1 MNLSKE
7 RTKEYIID
15 GMDCADCA
23 LTIEKKLSKLQG
35 IKQVRVNF
43 LSSHLWMEL
52 DPYGPDE
59 SEIFKTVADAGYRLR
74 SLTLERRDILKIENL
89 VPTETISQIRQSL
102 EEIPDVYKVKINI
115 AEKKIIIIH
124 RSSPEKILNVL
135 STKGISAKI
144 VPAQKDLA
152 SHQSRENKKIVKP
165 TIISGILA
173 FGGLVG
179 EQFYLPSYLTTIA
192 FAVAIL
198 SGGYRIAFKGL
209 KEARGLTLGMNF
221 LMSMAVIGAIILGEW
236 SEAAMVIFLFS
247 LAQLLESYS
256 VHRARQ
262 SIKSLLKLT
271 PPTALVKTQE
281 GLVDKPV
288 EQVAIGD
295 LILIKPGN
303 RIPLDGKITA
313 GASLVDQA
321 PITGESLPVSKSE
334 GDEVYAGSLNQE
346 GVLEVR
352 VDRPYQDST
361 IAKIIHLVEDAQ
373 AQRAPIQQFV
383 EKFARYYTPAVVV
396 MAFGFAIIPPLF
408 FAGSFTEWFYRALVL
423 LVISCPCALV
433 ISTPVTLVS
442 ALTNAT
448 RHSILIKGG
457 TFLENFHRIK
467 VLAIDKTGTLTYGRP
482 AVQTVIALNNY
493 PSAEILR
500 IAASIEIYSEHS
512 IAQAIVTHARQ
523 QEIELVEV
531 HNFQAIH
538 GRGARADIN
547 GTTFYIGNHK
557 LFEENGWCQEKV
569 HEHITHIENQRHTA
583 VLVGNTSQLIGVIA
597 IADEVRENAAS
608 AILQLKKSGIEK
620 IVILTGD
627 NEVTAQSICQK
638 LGIDEFYAELLPA
651 EKVKTIK
658 QLKARR
664 GSIIMVGDGIN
675 DAPALAAASIGISMG
690 ASGSDTAIETADIV
704 LMKDDL
710 NKIAFLR
717 SLSKKTLK
725 IIYQNIFI
733 SLFLKLAFFAL
744 AIPGIATLWMAVFAD
759 MGASLIVIF
768 NGLRLLN
775 FQDRQF

>member
-7 RTKEYIID
+7 RTREYIID

-52 DPYGPDE
+52 DLYGPDE

-102 EEIPDVYKVKINI
+102 EEIPDVYKVEINI

-144 VPAQKDLA
+144 VPAQKDFA
-152 SHQSRENKKIVKP
+152 SHQSQEDKKIVKP

-192 FAVAIL
+192 FALAIL
-198 SGGYRIAFKGL
+198 SGGYRIALKGL
-209 KEARGLTLGMNF
+209 KEARRLTLGMNF

-247 LAQLLESYS
+247 LAHLLESYS

-295 LILIKPGN
+295 IILIKPGN

-334 GDEVYAGSLNQE
+334 GDEVYAGSLNQQ

-383 EKFARYYTPAVVV
+383 EKFARYYTPTVVV

-523 QEIELVEV
+523 QEIELLEV

-651 EKVKTIK
+651 EKVTTIK

-733 SLFLKLAFFAL
+733 SLFLKLAFFVL

-775 FQDRQF
+775 FQERQF